1 MAKCKARTKNGQ
13 PCQAQAIKGSKFCF
27 THDPSSGA
35 ARAKARKR
43 GGERRRVSHYG
54 NDSVIPK
61 EVKTLEDANK
71 ILAYTLAEVVP
82 MENSIARARVLL
94 ALFDSFVKSF
104 EIGELEQRLTALESA
119 LTTRKVEQ

>member
-1 MAKCKARTKNGQ
+1 MKCKAKTNSGQ
-13 PCQAQAIKGSKFCF
+13 ACRSQAIKDSQFCF
-27 THDPSSGA
+27 IHDPASGA
-35 ARAKARKR
+35 ARAKARKK

-54 NDSVIPK
+54 DESIIPR

-94 ALFDSFVKSF
+94 ALYDSFVKSF
-104 EIGELEQRLTALESA
+104 EIGEFEKRLQALEQWSG
-119 LTTRKVEQ
+119 K